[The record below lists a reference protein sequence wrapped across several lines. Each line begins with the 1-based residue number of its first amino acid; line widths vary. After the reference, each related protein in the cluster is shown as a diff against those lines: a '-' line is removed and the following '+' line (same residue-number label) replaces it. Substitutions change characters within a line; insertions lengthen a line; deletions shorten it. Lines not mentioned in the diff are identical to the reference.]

1 MAKGSGGVVGLV
13 PEEKLITHGEQR
25 EEQELEMRGPGGE
38 AVVEVVIELLED
50 EELGPEVAVSELL
63 QDGVVPVPGDEG
75 HIREGDEAPGVE
87 LDEGGVERG
96 QPEVV
101 GLEYLRP
108 DLGDLD
114 EIPELLLVFLSHVGI
129 LNAGLVMLSSEPDPL
144 EDDWKLTGEHSRTRS
159 GKEAMD

>member
-1 MAKGSGGVVGLV
+1 MNITKGSGGVVHQ
-13 PEEKLITHGEQR
+13 LITHGMQR
-25 EEQELEMRGPGGE
+25 EEQELEVCGPGGE

-50 EELGPEVAVSELL
+50 EEVGPEVAVSNLL
-63 QDGVVPVPGDEG
+63 QDEVVPVPGDEG
-75 HIREGDEAPGVE
+75 HVREGDKAPGVE
-87 LDEGGVERG
+87 LDEGGVEHG

-144 EDDWKLTGEHSRTRS
+144 EDDWKLTGGHSWTRS
-159 GKEAMD
+159 GREAMY